1 MKYLLTVN
9 GDDKKGLVEALA
21 SAIQNLG
28 GNWLQSRL
36 CRLEGQFAGIVSVEF
51 DSKPSALPDTV
62 ETLSCAWKE
71 YQSSDDSERTICK
84 ASIKILAADRPGII
98 KHISHVLAAKGANV
112 EEVESRIRS
121 APFSGER
128 MFEALYS
135 ISIDGDTDEDELRD
149 GLESLAEELMCDL
162 DYESE

>member
-1 MKYLLTVN
+1 M
-9 GDDKKGLVEALA
+9 
-21 SAIQNLG
+21 
-28 GNWLQSRL
+28 
-36 CRLEGQFAGIVSVEF
+36 
-51 DSKPSALPDTV
+51 
-62 ETLSCAWKE
+62 
-71 YQSSDDSERTICK
+71 
-84 ASIKILAADRPGII
+84 
-98 KHISHVLAAKGANV
+98 